1 MADTVVVTAASGPL
15 GRRVVALIAADP
27 AVARIVTVDRPGRP
41 APPAGSGAPIEHHA
55 VELDDP
61 EVKRL
66 CEGAAAVVHLGA
78 GSAATATGGA
88 DPGLDGTG
96 ARGGAG
102 DVAATRALLA
112 CVGATGVPTVVVLSS
127 AMVYGAWPGNPVP
140 LTESAPLV
148 PVPELPFAVERGEI
162 ERAVAALRHERS
174 GAGTAPTLA
183 VLRPAI
189 AVGPD
194 RDGWLGRSPWSKG
207 WAAVDE
213 AAPRTQ
219 YVHLDDVAAAVDLA
233 RRARLDGPFNV
244 APDGWLSPEARRR
257 LQGGLLPDLPVPVP
271 VAERVRA
278 LRWRLASRGLPAG
291 VQAYTRYPWVVAN
304 DRLRAAGWVPAHT
317 NEEAFVEAHPAGRL
331 ATLDARR
338 RQQLSLG
345 VLAAVALSGVAAVM
359 GAAAVILRRRRP
371 GRRPS

>member
-15 GRRVVALIAADP
+15 GRRVVALTAADP
-27 AVARIVTVDRPGRP
+27 TVARVVTIDRPDRP
-41 APPAGSGAPIEHHA
+41 APPPGSGAVIEHHA
-55 VELDDP
+55 VALDDP

-78 GSAATATGGA
+78 GSSATAAGGP

-96 ARGGAG
+96 AAGGTA
-102 DVAATRALLA
+102 DVVAARALLA
-112 CVGATGVPTVVVLSS
+112 CVEAAGVPTVVVLSS

-140 LTESAPLV
+140 LTEAAPLA

-162 ERAVAALRHERS
+162 ERAAAVLRAERGGDGLS
-174 GAGTAPTLA
+174 VA

-194 RDGWLGRSPWSKG
+194 LDGWLERSPWSKG
-207 WAAVDE
+207 WSAVDE

-219 YVHLDDVAAAVDLA
+219 YVHLDDVAAAVDRA

-257 LQGGLLPDLPVPVP
+257 LQGGLPDLPVPAP
-271 VAERVRA
+271 LAERVRA
-278 LRWRLASRGLPAG
+278 VRWRLARRGVPAG
-291 VQAYTRYPWVVAN
+291 LQPYTRYPWVVAN

-317 NEEAFVEAHPAGRL
+317 NEEAFVDAHPAGRL

-338 RQQLSLG
+338 RQQLALG
-345 VLAAVALSGVAAVM
+345 TLAAVALAAV
-359 GAAAVILRRRRP
+359 GAAAGAVVLVVRGRGP
-371 GRRPS
+371 GRRAA